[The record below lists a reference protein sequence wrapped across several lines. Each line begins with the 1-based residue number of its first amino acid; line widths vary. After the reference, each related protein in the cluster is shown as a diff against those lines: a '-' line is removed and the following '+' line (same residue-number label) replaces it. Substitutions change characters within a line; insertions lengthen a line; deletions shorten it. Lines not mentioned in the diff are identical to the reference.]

1 MKIYFCPFFIRMVR
15 PGATT
20 CLHTKNV
27 EDLENTII
35 HTFSEEGE
43 WVLDICCKSREL
55 SLAAQKAAR
64 NAIAI
69 DTDEEM
75 LDAVA
80 DKAAAIA
87 KAHDDTFKDSDGVIA
102 RI

>member
-1 MKIYFCPFFIRMVR
+1 MVR

-20 CLHTKNV
+20 CLHTKDV

-35 HTFSEEGE
+35 HTLSDDGD
-43 WVLDICCKSREL
+43 WILDICCKSREL
-55 SLAAQKAAR
+55 SLAAQKLAR

-69 DTDEEM
+69 DTNEEM
-75 LDAVA
+75 LDTVA

-87 KAHDDTFKDSDGVIA
+87 QMHDKTFRDSDGVIA